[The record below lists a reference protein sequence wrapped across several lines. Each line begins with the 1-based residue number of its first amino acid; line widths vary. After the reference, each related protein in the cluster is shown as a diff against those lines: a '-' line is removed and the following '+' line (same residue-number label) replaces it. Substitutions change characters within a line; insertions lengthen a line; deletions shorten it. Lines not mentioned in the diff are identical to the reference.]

1 MTNIQALIMGIVQGL
16 TEYLPVSS
24 SAHLV
29 IMPKLLGFSLPE
41 QEAFI
46 FDVLVQLG
54 TLVGVFAYFWS
65 KLFGIVQSAL
75 TGLLKGRPLYDEN
88 ARLGWLVVLA
98 TVPAAVLG
106 LTFKKPLA
114 ATFSDPS
121 FACYFLIVTGVL
133 LILAEYVGK
142 HLKHSVTANDAVM
155 IGVAQGLAL
164 LPGVSRSGST
174 ISMGMMRGL
183 SRTSAAQFSFI
194 MSIPAMLGAALVA
207 SFDLVNDAALIK
219 TMLIPLCIGFLSAA
233 VTGYLVI
240 KWFMAFVSGKRLYI
254 FAAYCFLLGGFGAYY
269 FSF

>member
-1 MTNIQALIMGIVQGL
+1 MGIVQGL

-29 IMPKLLGFSLPE
+29 IMPKLFGFSLPE
-41 QEAFI
+41 HEAFI

-54 TLVGVFAYFWS
+54 TLIGVFAYFWQ
-65 KLFGIVQSAL
+65 KLFSIAQSAL
-75 TGLLKGRPLYDEN
+75 TGLAKGTPLHDEN

-98 TVPAAVLG
+98 TIPAAVLG
-106 LTFKKPLA
+106 LIFKKPLA
-114 ATFSDPS
+114 ATFSDPL
-121 FACYFLIVTGVL
+121 FACYFLIVTGIL

-142 HLKHSVTANDAVM
+142 HLRNSVTMNDAVM

-194 MSIPAMLGAALVA
+194 MSIPAMFGAAFVA
-207 SFDLVNDAALIK
+207 SFDLLNDASLIK
-219 TMLIPLCIGFLSAA
+219 SMLTPLLIGFISAA

-240 KWFMAFVSGKRLYI
+240 KWFMAFVSHQRLYI
-254 FAAYCFLLGGFGAYY
+254 FALYCFLAGGIGAYY